1 VLVVEDDEFMREFL
15 QQLMIR
21 LGLQVSCAAAPAA
34 AERLLRLRRFALV
47 VTDLDLDPA
56 RGGEGLALARWVR
69 ERAPAT
75 KVMLIS
81 GNLTAEVAEQAKAAG
96 VSSVVGKPFDL
107 DVFAAT
113 VDGLVGAGRL
123 EPAPAVG

>member
-1 VLVVEDDEFMREFL
+1 MAPSIPSVLVVEDDDLVREFL

-21 LGLQVSCAAAPAA
+21 LGLQVSCAAAPEA

-69 ERAPAT
+69 ERAPST
-75 KVMLIS
+75 KVVLIS
-81 GNLTAEVAEQAKAAG
+81 GNLTAEVTAEALAAG

-107 DVFAAT
+107 DHFSRTLTA
-113 VDGLVGAGRL
+113 LV
-123 EPAPAVG
+123 